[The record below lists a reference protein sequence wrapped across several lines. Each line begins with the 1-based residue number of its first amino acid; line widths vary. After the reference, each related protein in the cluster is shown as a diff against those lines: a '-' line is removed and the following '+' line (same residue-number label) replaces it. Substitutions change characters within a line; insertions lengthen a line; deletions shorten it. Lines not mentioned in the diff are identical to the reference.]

1 MGFFTTRLLSQQ
13 EINKLA
19 DEFKIFDQNGDGYL
33 GYDELRE
40 AMGSVKGIDLNE
52 QDLQDLMK
60 KIDTDENGRI
70 NYSEF
75 LMVSM
80 NREQLLT
87 NERLDQAFKMFDTNG
102 DNEVSV
108 DEVRAMFTNI
118 KGVDDRMV
126 ERALSEIDRKGKENL
141 KFAEFKAM
149 IERLFDN

>member
-1 MGFFTTRLLSQQ
+1 
-13 EINKLA
+13 
-19 DEFKIFDQNGDGYL
+19 
-33 GYDELRE
+33 
-40 AMGSVKGIDLNE
+40 
-52 QDLQDLMK
+52 MK